1 MQMRQ
6 IEAFRSVML
15 TGGITN
21 AAAMLHVSQPSVSRL
36 IGDLER
42 AVGFALFERK
52 GRRLTPTRRAEVFY
66 EAVRQS
72 FTGLDLLEQAARR
85 IQAAPVGTVRVSA
98 LSALAGGVL
107 PQAIAEFQ
115 KVYPDVRVAVD
126 GQSQRG
132 VEDRVFLGQADL
144 GLGVRQEFRDGV
156 SMSPLATAEYYC
168 ALPHGHRLWE
178 RELIVAADLEGERL
192 IGPMHESD
200 ALWDSID
207 RTLQQEGVAVRRPIE
222 ADLSFPTY
230 CYVASGL
237 GLAIVE
243 PFSAPLFAKL
253 GVGIRRFRP
262 RVTLDYVLI
271 EPAHLGPAP
280 EAVAVLRDAI
290 RRATDALLRQTDR
303 LAQAT
308 IDSVQRRGRPRAIA
322 AEPI

>member
-15 TGGITN
+15 AGGVTN
-21 AAAMLHVSQPSVSRL
+21 AAAMLHISQPSVSRL
-36 IGDLER
+36 ISDLER

-115 KVYPDVRVAVD
+115 KVCPDVRVAVD

-144 GLGVRQEFRDGV
+144 GLGVRQELREGV
-156 SMSPLATAEYYC
+156 SMSPLATAEYFC
-168 ALPHGHRLWE
+168 ALPPGHRLWE
-178 RELIVAADLEGERL
+178 RELVTAADLEGERL

-200 ALWDSID
+200 ALWDTID

-222 ADLSFPTY
+222 TDLSFPTY
-230 CYVASGL
+230 CYVVAGL

-262 RVTLDYVLI
+262 RITLDYVLI

-280 EAVAVLRDAI
+280 EAATVLREAI
-290 RRATDALLRQTDR
+290 RRATDALLRQSDR
-303 LAQAT
+303 LAEGPLEG
-308 IDSVQRRGRPRAIA
+308 VRRTDRHRAA
-322 AEPI
+322 AETPM